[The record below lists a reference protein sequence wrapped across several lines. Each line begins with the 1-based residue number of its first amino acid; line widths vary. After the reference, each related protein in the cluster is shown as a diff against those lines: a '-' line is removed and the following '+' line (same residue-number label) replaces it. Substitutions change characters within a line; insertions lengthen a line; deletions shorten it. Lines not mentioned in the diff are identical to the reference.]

1 MSNDTKEHNRK
12 VILTYL
18 KQSGALH
25 NIGNLC
31 HAQKAFVINS
41 VLKWVLDKVDT
52 GEYSYNDVTFYLD
65 SMNDFLDGN
74 LRVYWSE
81 DGSLVIG
88 A

>member
-1 MSNDTKEHNRK
+1 MSKNNKEHNRK

-18 KQSGALH
+18 KQSGAFH
-25 NIGNLC
+25 TIGNLC

-52 GEYSYNDVTFYLD
+52 GEYSYNDVTFYLE

>member
-1 MSNDTKEHNRK
+1 MSKETKEHNRK

-18 KQSGALH
+18 QHSGAFH
-25 NIGNLC
+25 TIGNIC
-31 HAQKAFVINS
+31 YAQKAFVINS
-41 VLKWVLDKVDT
+41 VLKWVLSKVDS
-52 GEYSYNDVTFYLD
+52 GDYDASDVTFYLD